1 MEPWLQILIPLAII
15 FVCGFC
21 TCCLLWDHRREI
33 EREHREDAEKQANN
47 LELGPINSGTIAIF
61 LKIREIF
68 YISRVCNF
76 CWYLFDY
83 SRAVQLGKLNCPGLF
98 CIVFC
103 MTFVVLMTVL
113 KKKPKLIT

>member
-33 EREHREDAEKQANN
+33 ERERREEAEKQANN
-47 LELGPINSGTIAIF
+47 LELGPINSGTIAF
-61 LKIREIF
+61 LKN
-68 YISRVCNF
+68 ISRVCNF

-83 SRAVQLGKLNCPGLF
+83 S
-98 CIVFC
+98 
-103 MTFVVLMTVL
+103 VLYSV
-113 KKKPKLIT
+113 